1 MKRLWTNDDLVAH
14 WTLQPNELAL
24 VEYKEGANR
33 LGCALLFK
41 YFLIDGRFPRQKHDV
56 PIPAIAFVATQLD
69 VSIDLYPAYDWD
81 GRTIKQHR
89 ADIRAFLG
97 VRESTVQDYD
107 EMITFLIAHDIPNDY
122 QIEHLKTRVY
132 ARFRELQI
140 EPPMPDRVERLVR
153 SALHTYEQ
161 QFCAAIHAQ
170 LSAQTLIQIEALLS
184 TVTSAET
191 PDELSADSAFVR
203 SAFQELKLDPGPLSL
218 ESILTQVGTLTR
230 IRQLSL
236 SPTLF
241 ADVPPKIVQHYHQR
255 AAAEVTRAM
264 RRHPEPIRT
273 TLLAAYC
280 VLRAQEITDQLVELL
295 IAIVHHIGAKAQRK
309 VEKAFLNDLKR
320 VSGKTNLLFQL
331 AEAALEHPD
340 GVVKEVLYPVVNERV
355 LRELV
360 KEYQSSGPVYRQHVH
375 TVMRASYRSHYRRM
389 VPAVLR
395 ALTFHSNNDA
405 HRPLIRALTLLKQY
419 ADGEQT
425 SVYYANTDDVPI
437 EGVVRSVWRD
447 AVVKTDNEGN
457 QRINRINYEI
467 AVLQALRER
476 VRCKEIWVEGAKN
489 YGNPDR
495 DLPQD
500 FRAQRT
506 TYYEALALPQD
517 KQAFIDAQRTAMEK
531 ALAMLNAGLEGKTN
545 KTVEIQTKNDG
556 WIAVTPLEP
565 QAEPTN
571 LARLKAEIAL
581 RWPMI
586 RLLDILKEA
595 DLQIRFTDHFKSSAS
610 REQLD
615 RAAIQRRL
623 LLCLYGLGTNTGLKR
638 MSGDQQGERYSDL
651 LYIRRRFITKDHL
664 RAAIVMV
671 VNAILQTRLPHIWGE
686 GTTACASDS
695 KKFGAW
701 DQNLMTEWHIRYR
714 GPGIM
719 VYWHVEKKSVCIYS
733 QLKSCSSS
741 EVAAMIEGVLR
752 HCTEMEVEKQ
762 YVDSHGQSEVAFA
775 LTHLLGFELMPR
787 LKRIHKQVL
796 WRPGPDAHETYPHV
810 QPVLS
815 TRTIQWDLIAQQYD
829 EMVKYATAMR
839 LGTADAEAILRRF
852 SRSDV
857 QHPSYA
863 ALAELGKVRKTIFL
877 CNYLHIEELRREV
890 HEALNVIE
898 NWNSANA
905 FILYGKGG
913 EIATNRLEEQE
924 VTILSLHLL
933 QLCLVYVNTMLI
945 QKVLSEPQWAKRM
958 TSEDL
963 RGLTPLIY
971 NHVNPY
977 GLFLLNMN
985 ERLLDEGEV
994 AA

>member
-1 MKRLWTNDDLVAH
+1 MKRLWTNDDLVAQ
-14 WTLQPNELAL
+14 WTLHPNELAL

-33 LGCALLFK
+33 LGFALLLK
-41 YFLIDGRFPRQKHDV
+41 YFQIDGRFPRQKHDV
-56 PIPAIAFVATQLD
+56 PVPAIAFVARELD

-89 ADIRAFLG
+89 ADIRAFVG
-97 VRESTVQDYD
+97 FRESTTQDYD
-107 EMITFLIAHDIPNDY
+107 EMIASLIVHDVPNDH
-122 QIEHLKTRVY
+122 QIEHLKARVY
-132 ARFRELQI
+132 ARFRQLQI

-170 LSAQTLIQIEALLS
+170 LSSATLMAMEALLS
-184 TVTSAET
+184 TATSAEKSDQ
-191 PDELSADSAFVR
+191 PSAEGSFVR
-203 SAFQELKLDPGPLSL
+203 SAFQELKLDAGPPTL
-218 ESILTQVGTLTR
+218 ESILTEVGKLTR
-230 IRQLSL
+230 IRQLGIP
-236 SPTLF
+236 PTLF
-241 ADVPPKIVQHYHQR
+241 ANVPPKIVQHYRGR
-255 AAAEVTRAM
+255 AAAEATRAM
-264 RRHPEPIRT
+264 RRHPEAIRA

-295 IAIVHHIGAKAQRK
+295 IDIVQRIGAKAQRK
-309 VEKAFLNDLKR
+309 VEKAFLADLKR

-331 AEAALEHPD
+331 AEAAVAHPD
-340 GVVKEVLYPVVNERV
+340 GVVKEVLYPVVSERV

-360 KEYQSSGPVYRQHVH
+360 KEYQSSGPIYRHHVH

-395 ALTFHSNNDA
+395 SLTFRSNNDE
-405 HRPLIRALTLLKQY
+405 HRPLIRALNLLKQY
-419 ADGEQT
+419 AD
-425 SVYYANTDDVPI
+425 SDRAPVYYAPTDDVPI
-437 EGVVRSVWRD
+437 EGVVRAVWRD
-447 AVVKTDNEGN
+447 VVIKTDDEGKE
-457 QRINRINYEI
+457 RINRINYEI
-467 AVLQALRER
+467 AVLQVLRER
-476 VRCKEIWVEGAKN
+476 LRCKEIWVEGAKKF
-489 YGNPDR
+489 GNPDR

-517 KQAFIDAQRTAMEK
+517 KQAFIDAQRTALEN
-531 ALAMLNAGLEGKTN
+531 ALAMLNIGLAAKTN
-545 KTVEIQTKNDG
+545 KTVEIQTKDDG

-565 QAEPTN
+565 QEEPTN
-571 LARLKAEIAL
+571 LARLKAEVAL

-586 RLLDILKEA
+586 RLLDILKET
-595 DLQIRFTDHFKSSAS
+595 DLRIHFTDQFKSSAS

-638 MSGDQQGERYSDL
+638 MSGDEQGERYSDL
-651 LYIRRRFITKDHL
+651 LYVRRRFITTEYL
-664 RAAIVMV
+664 RAAIIVV

-719 VYWHVEKKSVCIYS
+719 VYWHVEKKSACIYS

-775 LTHLLGFELMPR
+775 FTHLLGFELMPR
-787 LKRIHKQVL
+787 LKRIHKQIL
-796 WRPGPDAHETYPHV
+796 WRPGPGATETYGQL

-815 TRTIQWDLIAQQYD
+815 TRAIQWDLIAQQYD

-877 CNYLHIEELRREV
+877 CKYLHIEELRREV
-890 HEALNVIE
+890 QEALNVIE
-898 NWNSANA
+898 NWNSANS

-913 EIATNRLEEQE
+913 EIATNRLEDQE
-924 VTILSLHLL
+924 LTILSLHLL
-933 QLCLVYVNTMLI
+933 QLCLVYVNTILI
-945 QKVLSEPQWAKRM
+945 QKVLSEPQWAERM

-985 ERLLDEGEV
+985 ERLLGEGE
-994 AA
+994 AAA